1 MRSDNSKETCRRNFL
16 KVPVLGAAGA
26 LAGAAMFPSASFSA
40 TEQENETQQREKS
53 NHRIKKLSLQT
64 AKPLGEMAD
73 FYRNVLEMKV
83 LLSAEK
89 LIVEAGKTQITFTA
103 AAKGTQPYYH
113 FAFNIPENKIV
124 LARNWLVERTKLSV
138 TPQRNREK
146 GMPNDVMPMDFWDS
160 HSVFFWDP
168 AGNILELICRH
179 NLKNGTKGEFRSD
192 EILYASEIGFVTDGS
207 VNSMADQIKS
217 TFQLSQY
224 RGGGEYFRALG
235 DETGLLI
242 LFSRGGTPIGAKK
255 GQRWQIFPTD
265 VTVRPE
271 IKLDEK
277 MAPHTI
283 KAG

>member
-1 MRSDNSKETCRRNFL
+1 M
-16 KVPVLGAAGA
+16 
-26 LAGAAMFPSASFSA
+26 AGAAIFQSTNAA
-40 TEQENETQQREKS
+40 AQEQRNETRPVEKS

-64 AKPLGEMAD
+64 AKPLDEMAK
-73 FYRNVLEMKV
+73 FYRNVLEMNV
-83 LLSAEK
+83 QLSTEK
-89 LIVEAGKTQITFTA
+89 LVVDAGKTQITFTA

-113 FAFNIPENKIV
+113 FAFNIPENKIL
-124 LARNWLVERTKLSV
+124 LARNWLAERTKLAV
-138 TPQRNREK
+138 TPKRNREK
-146 GMPNDVMPMDFWDS
+146 GMPNDVMPMDFWHS

-192 EILYASEIGFVTDGS
+192 EILYASEIGFVTEGS
-207 VNSMADQIKS
+207 VNRMADQIKS
-217 TFQLSQY
+217 TFQLPQY
-224 RGGGEYFRALG
+224 RGGGENFRAIG

-242 LFSRGGTPIGAKK
+242 LFSRGGTPIGARE

-277 MAPHTI
+277 ITPHTI